1 MTITIIADGSCHTS
15 HKVGAWAALV
25 VVNNPNMDTY
35 SYRIEGSE
43 KTASS
48 YRMEI
53 APVVAA
59 LKTIDPKY
67 RGRVHVLTDHS
78 GLADVINSHVPH
90 RKVEHC
96 QDLLEELKA
105 FTMRYRIKAEFRK
118 GHTGDAAHEWCDKLS
133 KQRSAEMKGVGV

>member
-1 MTITIIADGSCHTS
+1 MTITIIADGSCHQS
-15 HKVGAWAALV
+15 EKVGAWAALV
-25 VVNNPNMDTY
+25 VVDIPNMDTY

-67 RGRVHVLTDHS
+67 KGRVNVLTDHS
-78 GLADVINSHVPH
+78 GLADAINRHVPH
-90 RKVEHC
+90 RKADHC
-96 QDLLEELKA
+96 DDLLKELKD
-105 FTMRYRIKAEFRK
+105 FTMQYRIKAEYRK
-118 GHTGDAAHEWCDKLS
+118 GHTGDGAHEWCDRLS
-133 KQRSAEMKGVGV
+133 KQRSAEMIGVGV